1 MEIWIQK
8 ILGGP
13 RMWCVL
19 FSLLRG
25 LWPIQNW
32 ASDSQNPSLVPT
44 ANLAL
49 PGETRN
55 PCLASISHWECSR
68 GLQEGSRRNSGWR
81 WADNEPKTPP
91 QSSASF
97 SIPGPPT
104 WALGHQ
110 ETSRAHTS
118 PNLPRFQI
126 RSFPSSAMS
135 LLGTKAIVLSGL
147 SVHPCP
153 PSPSLQSLP
162 LPCNPWEGR
171 ILIWLLLANFSTPTW
186 KSHALTHGLCTGLS
200 PTEWTPSS
208 CPRCVLCAGGWD
220 VGGRGIFFLNTHLE
234 LQTFLWE
241 SSSIS

>member
-13 RMWCVL
+13 RMRYVL

-55 PCLASISHWECSR
+55 PCLAFIPHWECSR
-68 GLQEGSRRNSGWR
+68 GLLEGSRRNSGWR
-81 WADNEPKTPP
+81 WADNGPKTPP

-104 WALGHQ
+104 WALGLQ
-110 ETSRAHTS
+110 ETSLAHTS
-118 PNLPRFQI
+118 PNLPR
-126 RSFPSSAMS
+126 SFPSSALS
-135 LLGTKAIVLSGL
+135 LLGTKAIVLIGL

-153 PSPSLQSLP
+153 PFPSLQSVP

-171 ILIWLLLANFSTPTW
+171 DSNII
-186 KSHALTHGLCTGLS
+186 ALGY
-200 PTEWTPSS
+200 
-208 CPRCVLCAGGWD
+208 
-220 VGGRGIFFLNTHLE
+220 FFLSNLKVPRSCVWLFVHGPLPHQENT
-234 LQTFLWE
+234 LQLSKVHSLHWRLRCGWMRDFV
-241 SSSIS
+241 